1 VVLSRYHHR
10 SHVLSKKVGIKL
22 NKEITLPRPALSI
35 AQDEERL
42 GFFNLK
48 DIAQG
53 EVAST
58 RQGGKRM
65 RGKGGM
71 TLLEVMIVVTIVGIL
86 AAIAI
91 PAYNDYIT
99 RSRRS
104 DAFTAL
110 ETVRAAQEMYRAEK
124 GEYRNTADFNVGL
137 LPGCSQNM
145 AGDNYNLVLTA
156 TDSDGDG
163 HFDHYT
169 IDAQPQDKQ
178 VGDYWFRIDQ
188 DGVQWYYDV
197 KAPSPTWKN
206 DKKFEDL
213 R

>member
-1 VVLSRYHHR
+1 MHCFIRKSRR
-10 SHVLSKKVGIKL
+10 QAEEGDHVID
-22 NKEITLPRPALSI
+22 TRPSDCIRGSAC
-35 AQDEERL
+35 
-42 GFFNLK
+42 FFNLK
-48 DIAQG
+48 RYLSGINGTHGVEVEG
-53 EVAST
+53 EKT
-58 RQGGKRM
+58 M

-104 DAFTAL
+104 EAFTAL

-124 GEYRNTADFNVGL
+124 GEYRNTADFNAGL
-137 LPGCSQNM
+137 LPGCKQNM
-145 AGDNYNLVLTA
+145 AGNNYTLVLTA

-163 HFDHYT
+163 RFDQYT

-178 VGDYWFRIDQ
+178 AGDYWFRIDQ
-188 DGVQWYYDV
+188 NGVSWYYDV
-197 KAPSPTWKN
+197 KAPTPSWKN